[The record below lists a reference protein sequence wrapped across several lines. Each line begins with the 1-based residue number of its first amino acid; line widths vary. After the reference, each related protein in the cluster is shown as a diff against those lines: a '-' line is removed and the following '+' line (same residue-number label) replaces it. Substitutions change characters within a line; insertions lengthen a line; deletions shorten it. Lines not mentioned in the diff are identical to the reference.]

1 MQIMNMVIYAVTNE
15 FTSCLI
21 TLATKDTLPMTIDIT
36 QMTII
41 IKKTW
46 LNISFMKNMYNFTT

>member
-15 FTSCLI
+15 FASCLI
-21 TLATKDTLPMTIDIT
+21 TLATKDTLPMTIDMT

-41 IKKTW
+41 IKKHG
-46 LNISFMKNMYNFTT
+46 

>member
-1 MQIMNMVIYAVTNE
+1 MQIMNMVIYAVTNV
-15 FTSCLI
+15 FALCLI
-21 TLATKDTLPMTIDIT
+21 TLATKDTLPMTIDMT

-46 LNISFMKNMYNFTT
+46 LNISFMKKMYNFTT